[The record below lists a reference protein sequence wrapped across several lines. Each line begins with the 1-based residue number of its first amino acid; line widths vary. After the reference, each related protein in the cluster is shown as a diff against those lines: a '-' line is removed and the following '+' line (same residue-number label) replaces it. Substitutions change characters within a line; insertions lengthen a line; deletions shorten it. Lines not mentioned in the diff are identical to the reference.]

1 MPTLAAITHEDF
13 VADVLALAE
22 QLGAERERAPDF
34 LVGIGRGGLV
44 PAVFLSHATGLPM
57 LSIDHSSQ
65 VPEFAAELIATLA
78 ARTRGGER
86 FIVVDD
92 INDSGTTIR
101 SLRDA
106 LAVAGAAEGGVRFAV
121 LIDNVSSTECVD
133 YRAREIDRRDDK
145 RWFVFPWEAVA
156 PTATI
161 VEDAE
166 AVTGRLG

>member
-1 MPTLAAITHEDF
+1 
-13 VADVLALAE
+13 
-22 QLGAERERAPDF
+22 
-34 LVGIGRGGLV
+34 
-44 PAVFLSHATGLPM
+44 M